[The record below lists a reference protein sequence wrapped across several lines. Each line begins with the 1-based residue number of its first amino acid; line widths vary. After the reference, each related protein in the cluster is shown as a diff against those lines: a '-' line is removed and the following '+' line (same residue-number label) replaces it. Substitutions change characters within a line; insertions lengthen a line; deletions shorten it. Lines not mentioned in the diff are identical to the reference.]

1 MNRQKP
7 ITARE
12 FKDLFRGYKFF
23 DTVSELDIEIKC
35 TEKPGKTHYDLG
47 TAIPLD
53 DGLYI
58 GNEGWFVVYK
68 EKVLISGNKVYD
80 KWGGER
86 VCNDLI
92 QNNNPISVTKLDIGY
107 ILDDE
112 HLEDLV

>member
-1 MNRQKP
+1 MTQPKP
-7 ITARE
+7 MTARE
-12 FKDLFRGYKFF
+12 FKDLFRGYKKF

-35 TEKPGKTHYDLG
+35 TENPGTTHYDLG

-58 GNEGWFVVYK
+58 GNEGWFVVYSG
-68 EKVLISGNKVYD
+68 KVLISGNKVYD
-80 KWGGER
+80 KWGFDR

-92 QNNNPISVTKLDIGY
+92 QNNNPISVVKLDVEY

-112 HLEDLV
+112 NLEDLV